1 MVPQADL
8 LLTFSEGLR
17 ARCLVAIGASDE
29 ALAIATPLL
38 AGRFLFRSESRKAQ
52 LEALEALADWTAAA
66 EAADADAA
74 TGEAAG
80 DVELSV
86 IAARIGALAD
96 AVYEDLGAAPH
107 ADRMLRRL
115 A

>member
-1 MVPQADL
+1 

-66 EAADADAA
+66 EAADAA